1 MSYVKLNG
9 LVQYKRKN
17 RPALLGTCDWCPDR
31 SGYVRTGFDHCYK
44 HGWIRGEL
52 CDSHNIRMRRID
64 AGIAPRSW
72 EPWMVEHFN
81 CCPDCA
87 IEFRP
92 VIEPEPKQ
100 SEQPKL
106 LTRGVRLFDII
117 QIH

>member
-1 MSYVKLNG
+1 
-9 LVQYKRKN
+9 
-17 RPALLGTCDWCPDR
+17 
-31 SGYVRTGFDHCYK
+31 
-44 HGWIRGEL
+44 
-52 CDSHNIRMRRID
+52 
-64 AGIAPRSW
+64 
-72 EPWMVEHFN
+72 MVEHFN